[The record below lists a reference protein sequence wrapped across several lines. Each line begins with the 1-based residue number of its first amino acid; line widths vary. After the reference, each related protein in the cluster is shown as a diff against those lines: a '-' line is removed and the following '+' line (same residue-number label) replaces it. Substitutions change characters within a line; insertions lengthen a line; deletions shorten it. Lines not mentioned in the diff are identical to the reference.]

1 MHRSVSLLLLL
12 NIALLCRYTPISC
25 LDSGRCGRNRHR
37 LMTTILHFLAV
48 DTRRRT
54 RFVDAGA
61 YLVASLNVYVFD
73 VEGVDV
79 AGKVAE
85 NCEEQVDEEVGAAS
99 RYEEDSDRWNCRF
112 VNKGFAHEM
121 DRGRAY

>member
-1 MHRSVSLLLLL
+1 
-12 NIALLCRYTPISC
+12 
-25 LDSGRCGRNRHR
+25 
-37 LMTTILHFLAV
+37 MTTILHFLAV

>member
-79 AGKVAE
+79 AGEVAGW
-85 NCEEQVDEEVGAAS
+85 VS
-99 RYEEDSDRWNCRF
+99 
-112 VNKGFAHEM
+112 K
-121 DRGRAY
+121 